1 MAAPDRTGEAERAI
15 AGLADLDREAL
26 LARWREAFPGPV
38 PKSLSRPLMVRALAW
53 QIQADV
59 LGGLS
64 AGASRTLRSASRSS
78 GGAAPIPA
86 GSRLVREW
94 NGRTHVVDITEEGY
108 HWNGTVFRSLSA
120 IAREITG
127 EHWSGPRFFGLNRGA
142 RRP

>member
-1 MAAPDRTGEAERAI
+1 MAAPDRKGEAERSI

-26 LARWREAFPGPV
+26 MARWREAFPGPV
-38 PKSLSRPLMVRALAW
+38 PKSLSMPLMVRALAW

-78 GGAAPIPA
+78 RGAAPVPA

-94 NGRTHVVDITEEGY
+94 NGRTHVVDITRDGY
-108 HWNGTVFRSLSA
+108 VWKDRTWKSLSA
-120 IAREITG
+120 IACEITG
-127 EHWSGPRFFGLNRGA
+127 AHWSGPRFFGLKA
-142 RRP
+142 RAVRS